1 MNSFEQYISGFSV
14 CIRGIYL
21 DDSFTFEATVKE
33 LPDITEYADT
43 YEEAYLLAMDTIK
56 TTYEMFSDQNR
67 TMPSYCDDHLPLDER
82 MQNAG
87 MIPLSKILEGTSMA
101 KWGLHCGVD
110 DLDTFLELLE
120 MKHEEY
126 LRGQIRRELDKKE
139 DDDMYEWYLAHSS
152 VYGTIKE
159 QFKHVMN
166 KINEVRNER

>member
-1 MNSFEQYISGFSV
+1 M
-14 CIRGIYL
+14 
-21 DDSFTFEATVKE
+21 A
-33 LPDITEYADT
+33 DIDRW
-43 YEEAYLLAMDTIK
+43 M
-56 TTYEMFSDQNR
+56 NR
-67 TMPSYCDDHLPLDER
+67 TMPSYCDDQGTIRRTYANMLGCYHIS
-82 MQNAG
+82 Q
-87 MIPLSKILEGTSMA
+87 ILEGTSMA

-120 MKHEEY
+120 LKHEEY

-152 VYGTIKE
+152 VYGTFKE